1 MSSVIEKRSRMS
13 SDDRRDLV
21 LAAATSVFAEAGY
34 HGTTTDTV
42 ARAAGVSQPYV
53 VRMFGTKENLFVTV
67 LTRALDLVMTSF
79 RDALAARSP
88 ETSIETALGDSYYVL
103 AQDRDVLLCLMH
115 AFTLGSHP
123 VIGPCARDG
132 FLAVFE
138 FLRTDGGMS
147 ADEAQRFLAGGMLIN
162 TVLGLRI
169 PDNAGV
175 NPCAAEVT
183 EAVLGID
190 PAV

>member
-1 MSSVIEKRSRMS
+1 MSSVIEKRTRMS

-21 LAAATSVFAEAGY
+21 LEAATTVFAETGY
-34 HGTTTDTV
+34 SGTTTDAV

-53 VRMFGTKENLFVTV
+53 VRMFGTKENLFITV
-67 LTRALDLVMTSF
+67 LTRALDLVMDAF
-79 RDALAARSP
+79 RGALAHRSP
-88 ETSIETALGDSYYVL
+88 DVAVGAAIGRAYYEL
-103 AQDRDVLLCLMH
+103 ASDRDVLLCLMH
-115 AFTLGSHP
+115 AFTMGSHP

-138 FLRTDGGMS
+138 FLREEAGMT
-147 ADEAQRFLAGGMLIN
+147 AQEAQDFLAGGMLIN

-183 EAVLGID
+183 EVVLGHKIRG
-190 PAV
+190 